1 MKAVRKKP
9 GEPPEIVD
17 VDNTLEALQAE
28 VGGYIESFQIASDCT
43 IICNEEGKL
52 LPLEPNLLF
61 CGEAF
66 FGTVLAVGVRGES
79 FCSLRPAAADTMI
92 KLLGVR
98 EAWLTDGSERK
109 SGCREKNCGKTV
121 SLL

>member
-9 GEPPEIVD
+9 GEPPEILD

-28 VGGYIESFQIASDCT
+28 VGRYIESFQIASDCT
-43 IICNEEGKL
+43 ILCNEEGKL

-66 FGTVLAVGVRGES
+66 FGTVLAVGVRGEA
-79 FCSLRPAAADTMI
+79 FCSLKPMAADSMMKWWGAKDT
-92 KLLGVR
+92 
-98 EAWLTDGSERK
+98 WLTGGSERR
-109 SGCREKNCGKTV
+109 SGYREKSCGKTV